1 MKKLIE
7 FFIKYPVGVDALLIG
22 FFLFGYISYN
32 HLNTTF
38 FPLVESR
45 NITISAVYPG
55 ASPEEIEEGVINK
68 IEQNLKGL
76 TGVEQ
81 YTSTS
86 NENRG
91 TITVDVIKG
100 YDANMVLEDVKN
112 AVENVA
118 SFPTGLEPVRVAKR
132 ENLTLAMSMALT
144 GEGVDLHSLKTEAR
158 RIEQELRLAEGISK
172 VSLSGFPAEEIEI
185 ALDKSTLR
193 KYDLTLSQIAA
204 ALRATNLDITGGTI
218 KGTQEEMLI
227 RSRNKEYD
235 AQELQN
241 VVVSSRPNGETIRL
255 KDLGEVRNR
264 WEDSPSRAAF
274 NSISSVEI
282 TVNNTDQEDLLQTCD
297 YLRNYIQ
304 EYNAKT
310 DHMQLDIITDF
321 SVTLQQRKELLFE
334 NGLLG
339 FFLVLILLALF
350 LNLRLAFWV
359 AIGIP
364 VSFAGMFILA
374 TFFGITINV
383 ISLFGMIVVIGI
395 LVDDGIVIAENIY
408 SHFERGKPLLK
419 AALDGTVEVIP
430 SVVSAVL
437 TTIIAFSSFFFLD
450 GRAGDFFSEM
460 SFIVVATLAV
470 SLVEGLLFLPA
481 HLSHAKLERNAKM
494 NPVQSAATNALFKFR
509 DRFYGPFLRWSL
521 HNKIITSAFS

>member
-227 RSRNKEYD
+227 RSRYKEYD

-282 TVNNTDQEDLLQTCD
+282 TVNNTD
-297 YLRNYIQ
+297 
-304 EYNAKT
+304 
-310 DHMQLDIITDF
+310 
-321 SVTLQQRKELLFE
+321 
-334 NGLLG
+334 
-339 FFLVLILLALF
+339 
-350 LNLRLAFWV
+350 
-359 AIGIP
+359 
-364 VSFAGMFILA
+364 
-374 TFFGITINV
+374 
-383 ISLFGMIVVIGI
+383 
-395 LVDDGIVIAENIY
+395 
-408 SHFERGKPLLK
+408 
-419 AALDGTVEVIP
+419 
-430 SVVSAVL
+430 
-437 TTIIAFSSFFFLD
+437 
-450 GRAGDFFSEM
+450 
-460 SFIVVATLAV
+460 
-470 SLVEGLLFLPA
+470 
-481 HLSHAKLERNAKM
+481 
-494 NPVQSAATNALFKFR
+494 
-509 DRFYGPFLRWSL
+509 
-521 HNKIITSAFS
+521 